1 MAKNLCFFL
10 MDYLANICAVWGYSP
25 YDICI
30 VEENREYG
38 RLNAK
43 HQIYLMHGEMGNSS
57 MRKILTLYVTNAY
70 LHLCISAKD
79 LPLLKVYG

>member
-1 MAKNLCFFL
+1 MAKNLCL
-10 MDYLANICAVWGYSP
+10 ISHLANICAVWGYSP

-30 VEENREYG
+30 VEENREYD

-57 MRKILTLYVTNAY
+57 MRKILTLYVINAY
-70 LHLCISAKD
+70 LHLCIPAKD
-79 LPLLKVYG
+79 LLLLKVYG